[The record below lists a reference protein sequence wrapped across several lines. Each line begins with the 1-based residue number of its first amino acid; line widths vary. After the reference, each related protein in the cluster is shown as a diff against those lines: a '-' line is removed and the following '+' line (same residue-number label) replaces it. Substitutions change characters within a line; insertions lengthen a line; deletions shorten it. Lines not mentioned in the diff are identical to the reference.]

1 LILIRMGGGDY
12 QMEKIINT
20 QKSLKR
26 IKLTTFSLLV
36 ISSFFLMFDHT
47 RAIGAIVMAVSLV
60 AEWRWYRCP
69 NCHKSLDPR
78 INVDKN
84 RYCPHCGKEI

>member
-1 LILIRMGGGDY
+1 MILIRMGGDY

-60 AEWRWYRCP
+60 AEWR
-69 NCHKSLDPR
+69 SLDPR